1 MSAPEMAS
9 ANAEYG
15 GGRRL
20 SQEAAGPLILF
31 AVVFAAALLGIL
43 LRPVGN
49 LSSFWPANAILLGLV
64 ARRPELATRT
74 AWVAAAVGFVA
85 ADALTGSNWVKT
97 ALLTCSN
104 LAGVIM
110 GSLLFARLSPDDR
123 RLKRPASLLAVT
135 LIALAASVAT
145 STLGALANAF
155 IFHGGAIRG
164 YFTWLA
170 TELAHYIVI
179 LPVMLTFPNLTTLK
193 AWFVRV
199 TSQRPTLMGVA
210 PLVTYLVCL
219 LMVPLVGGPGALAFP
234 VPALLW
240 CAMSYGL
247 AITTLLTLSFAVWTL
262 VILSAIADALTM
274 QLTGSDLISLRL
286 GVMLVALAPITVA
299 SVMASHNALLR
310 EARNARA
317 AAEEA
322 MAARTLLL
330 ATMAHELRSPLTAVV
345 GFSSVMARQSL
356 GPVGNAKYLDYV
368 QSIELAGSHLSDLV
382 SDLLDTAKV
391 EAGKLDLTPA
401 RASSRDVV
409 EQSLRLVR
417 GLAIEAGVRLRMTPG
432 VWPDIQADQRAI
444 KQVLINLL
452 SNAVKF
458 SPHDATVE
466 ISSEVADERLTIRIR
481 DHGRGIQKED
491 LPRLGLPYEQ
501 AGDEQSRRQ
510 GWGLGLS
517 LSRELVEM
525 HGGRLRLESEPG
537 AGATAIFDLPLAP
550 AESA

>member
-9 ANAEYG
+9 ANADYD

-20 SQEAAGPLILF
+20 SREAAGPLILF
-31 AVVFAAALLGIL
+31 AVVFTAALLGIL

-64 ARRPELATRT
+64 ARRPQLATRA

-85 ADALTGSNWVKT
+85 ADTLTGSNWVKT
-97 ALLTCSN
+97 ALLTVSN
-104 LAGVIM
+104 LAGIIV
-110 GSLLFARLSPDDR
+110 GSMLFARLSPQDR

-179 LPVMLTFPNLTTLK
+179 LPVMLTFPNLATLK
-193 AWFVRV
+193 TWFRRV
-199 TSQRPTLMGVA
+199 TSQRPTLRGIA
-210 PLVTYLVCL
+210 PVVTYLVCL

-262 VILSAIADALTM
+262 VVLSTIADALTM

-299 SVMASHNALLR
+299 SVMASHNELLR

-432 VWPDIQADQRAI
+432 AWPDIHADQRAI

-466 ISSEVADERLTIRIR
+466 ISSEIADERLTIRIR
-481 DHGRGIQKED
+481 DHGRGIPKED

-501 AGDEQSRRQ
+501 AGDEQTRRQ

-537 AGATAIFDLPLAP
+537 AGATAIFDLPLAA

>member
-1 MSAPEMAS
+1 MQNTTEEGAS
-9 ANAEYG
+9 AK
-15 GGRRL
+15 R
-20 SQEAAGPLILF
+20 
-31 AVVFAAALLGIL
+31 
-43 LRPVGN
+43 RPVR
-49 LSSFWPANAILLGLV
+49 SSCSRWSSRRPSWASFCGQLATSALWPANAILLGLV

-219 LMVPLVGGPGALAFP
+219 LMVPVVGGPGALAFP

-262 VILSAIADALTM
+262 VILSTIADALTM

-432 VWPDIQADQRAI
+432 VWPDIHADQRAI

-481 DHGRGIQKED
+481 DHGRGIRKED

>member
-1 MSAPEMAS
+1 MGAQPMTS
-9 ANAEYG
+9 ANAG
-15 GGRRL
+15 HDSRQRL
-20 SQEAAGPLILF
+20 SREARGALTLG

-64 ARRPELATRT
+64 ARRPELATR
-74 AWVAAAVGFVA
+74 AGWVAAAVGFIA
-85 ADALTGSNWVKT
+85 ADAVTGSNWAKT
-97 ALLTCSN
+97 VLLTASN
-104 LAGVIM
+104 LAGVVV

-123 RLKRPASLLAVT
+123 RLKRPPSLLAVT
-135 LIALAASVAT
+135 LIALAASIAT
-145 STLGALANAF
+145 STLGGLANGF

-179 LPVMLTFPNLTTLK
+179 LPVVLTFPNLAQLK
-193 AWFVRV
+193 AWIVRV
-199 TSQRPTLMGVA
+199 TSRRPTLRGVA
-210 PLVTYLVCL
+210 PFLTYLVCL
-219 LMVPLVGGPGALAFP
+219 LMVPLIGGPGVLAFP

-240 CAMSYGL
+240 CAMTYGL
-247 AITTLLTLSFAVWTL
+247 AITTLLTFSFAVWTL
-262 VILSAIADALTM
+262 VVVSTIADALTM

-299 SVMASHNALLR
+299 SVMASHNELLR

-356 GPVGNAKYLDYV
+356 GPIGNAKYLDYV
-368 QSIELAGSHLSDLV
+368 QSIELAGSHLADLV

-391 EAGKLDLTPA
+391 EAGKLDLLPA
-401 RASSRDVV
+401 PASSREVV

-417 GLAIEAGVRLRMTPG
+417 GLAIEAGVRLRMLPG
-432 VWPDIQADQRAI
+432 DWPAIHADQRAV

-458 SPHDATVE
+458 SPHDGAVE
-466 ISSEVADERLTIRIR
+466 ISSKVEDGRLFISIR
-481 DHGRGIQKED
+481 DHGKGIPKED

-501 AGDEQSRRQ
+501 GNDERSRQQ

-525 HGGRLRLESEPG
+525 HGGRLRLDSEPG
-537 AGATAIFDLPLAP
+537 AGATATFDLPLDAV
-550 AESA
+550 SA